1 MANPFRVVFE
11 IAEVIDV
18 EQIRSGEN
26 IQNLYSVS
34 AEIYNTGTVQHD
46 VNVRPASIS
55 MQTPPTVGEM
65 ILIFNGPNQYSG
77 KKKVEL
83 QWYYLCTLPIQS
95 SVYKNVLPSI
105 ESSNI
110 NDNVL
115 PNKIINPLQLFAGD
129 TLIQGRFGN
138 SIRLGSSSIPKEISQ
153 YELGSESSWK
163 GTISSNT
170 LTSDPI
176 IILSNTTNH
185 STDAEDPYGRKYTV
199 ENLAT
204 DVSSLYLTTTQKINT
219 LTLNKNI
226 DKSGGYLDYNNSQL
240 IGSADRIILSSKT
253 DNIILDSSNRISL
266 NADEIL
272 LGSEDASEPMVHGNE
287 LIQILTLIMNS
298 IQAGTFGSG
307 AIYSLPADTSSI
319 PQAREKLKKLT
330 SSKYYMKK

>member
-1 MANPFRVVFE
+1 MANPFRVTFE

-18 EQIRSGEN
+18 EQIRTGEN
-26 IQNLYSVS
+26 QENLYSVS
-34 AEIYNTGTVQHD
+34 AEVYNTSTVQHD
-46 VNVRPASIS
+46 VQVRPASIN
-55 MQTPPTVGEM
+55 MQTPPTVGEI

-77 KKKVEL
+77 RNNVEL

-95 SVYKNVLPSI
+95 SIYKNVLPSTDK
-105 ESSNI
+105 SNV
-110 NDNVL
+110 NENVL
-115 PNKIINPLQLFAGD
+115 PTKTINPLQAFSGD

-219 LTLNKNI
+219 
-226 DKSGGYLDYNNSQL
+226 NNSSAASSAFGEQTNY
-240 IGSADRIILSSKT
+240 IRIVGSA
-253 DNIILDSSNRISL
+253 NFHFV
-266 NADEIL
+266 
-272 LGSEDASEPMVHGNE
+272 LGASPTASATSA
-287 LIQILTLIMNS
+287 L
-298 IQAGTFGSG
+298 
-307 AIYSLPADTSSI
+307 LPAG
-319 PQAREKLKKLT
+319 EV
-330 SSKYYMKK
+330 